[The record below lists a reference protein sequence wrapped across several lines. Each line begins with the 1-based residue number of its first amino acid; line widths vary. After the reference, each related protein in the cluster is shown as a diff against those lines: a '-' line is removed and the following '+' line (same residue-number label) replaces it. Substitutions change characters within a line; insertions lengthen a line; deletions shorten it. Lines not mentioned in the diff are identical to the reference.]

1 MSSLPSFYKRFGAL
15 ALVLSLGLFFGSPAL
30 TAPASALS
38 AKVPAGVLA
47 NLIPN
52 SPTSDIDGD
61 GVLNAQDNCPTV
73 ANPTQTD
80 TDGDGIGNACDNCP
94 NVANLTQ
101 ADIDGDGVGNA
112 CDNCPSRAN
121 PAQTDTDGDGVGD
134 ACDNCPSRAN
144 PAQADTDGDGVGDA
158 CDNCP
163 NVANAGQNDDDND
176 GLGNACDDFN
186 GPYPSL
192 QIEAS
197 CVPVGINSAPF
208 TIAASYAPPNLGLE
222 IGADPT
228 FSPVL
233 GQFSLDPNTVS
244 FSGNYNPLTFPNGI
258 WVRWAADHSV
268 TDHAANQGDCA
279 TPTPTP
285 TPTLGYPPLYL
296 EPGCIDGT
304 TATYTATGAA
314 APDLA
319 IEIAGDAQF
328 SYVYTPSYLLDPS
341 TFTYYGAYFMPAFPD
356 GLWVRWVNDPSITA
370 HMANPTASCNAPTP
384 PLPPVTTCA
393 GAAGGTA
400 SFSDVPA
407 GWKLVLH
414 GPGSDDWNT
423 ITSGFSSISL
433 ASGNY
438 TYQWRDAA
446 DNDQNQTNGSGSFT
460 IDVCVVPN
468 PPPPPVLTCGGT
480 ASFSDVVPAGW
491 YLALQGPGANDF
503 TKITSG
509 FNSLALAPGT
519 YHYQWRDAAG
529 NDQNQTNGSG
539 DFTISACVVP
549 NPPTLA
555 TSCGGSVTFSGLPEG
570 WSIIIDGTK
579 VKLLENT
586 TQTFAETVGV
596 HTYSYLDAAGAPVA
610 GGTFTIVACVI
621 PCIPANNCFFNTPTP
636 TPTPVITATPTPV
649 ITATPTPITTP
660 MPTPIT
666 TPTPTPVTIPAT
678 LPPTNSSGPLDGPGP
693 GAPVSGL
700 VLLCAGALLGV
711 LSLFVRRRTM
721 TR

>member
-1 MSSLPSFYKRFGAL
+1 MKRIFAFI
-15 ALVLSLGLFFGSPAL
+15 ASLGLVAL
-30 TAPASALS
+30 MLGGTTSAVFAVSVSDGTSLPLPVITVICPQTADSQGP
-38 AKVPAGVLA
+38 GV
-47 NLIPN
+47 
-52 SPTSDIDGD
+52 T
-61 GVLNAQDNCPTV
+61 
-73 ANPTQTD
+73 
-80 TDGDGIGNACDNCP
+80 
-94 NVANLTQ
+94 
-101 ADIDGDGVGNA
+101 
-112 CDNCPSRAN
+112 
-121 PAQTDTDGDGVGD
+121 
-134 ACDNCPSRAN
+134 
-144 PAQADTDGDGVGDA
+144 
-158 CDNCP
+158 
-163 NVANAGQNDDDND
+163 
-176 GLGNACDDFN
+176 DFN
-186 GPYPSL
+186 WYISLYGTGP
-192 QIEAS
+192 
-197 CVPVGINSAPF
+197 
-208 TIAASYAPPNLGLE
+208 
-222 IGADPT
+222 
-228 FSPVL
+228 
-233 GQFSLDPNTVS
+233 
-244 FSGNYNPLTFPNGI
+244 NYNMDWSTNGTDWSGPNDWSDQGDPLSPSGWGQPLTTTSYSDNGGN
-258 WVRWAADHSV
+258 
-268 TDHAANQGDCA
+268 T
-279 TPTPTP
+279 
-285 TPTLGYPPLYL
+285 
-296 EPGCIDGT
+296 
-304 TATYTATGAA
+304 
-314 APDLA
+314 
-319 IEIAGDAQF
+319 
-328 SYVYTPSYLLDPS
+328 
-341 TFTYYGAYFMPAFPD
+341 
-356 GLWVRWVNDPSITA
+356 LWVRWTSDPGVVTGPISNNCTI
-370 HMANPTASCNAPTP
+370 

-414 GPGSDDWNT
+414 GPGANDWSSV
-423 ITSGFSSISL
+423 TSGFGSIAL
-433 ASGNY
+433 APGSY

-446 DNDQNQTNGSGSFT
+446 DNDQNQTNGQGSFIINACAPLPPVLTCGGAASFSDVPAGWYLALQGPGANDWNTVTSGFDSIALAPGTYHYQWRDAGANDQNQTNGSGDFT
-460 IDVCVVPN
+460 IVACVV
-468 PPPPPVLTCGGT
+468 PPPPVLTCGGT